1 MDAAPQAYPPI
12 SDYAL
17 IADCQ
22 CAALV
27 SRAGSIDWCCMPRI
41 DADSCFGRLLDWR
54 IGGHCAVF
62 PADAQARSSRRYLP
76 QTMVLETR
84 WQTSGGEALVLDYF
98 TMSALDAQ
106 RQKRHEHPRLVRLI
120 RGISGRC
127 DMQLQILPRFD
138 YGAITPHVAERCG
151 MLTAIGSNVGLAIRC
166 DAPLSIAHRRD
177 LYGSVALSAGEECAL
192 SIEFH
197 SPEELDDE
205 ARLTALAAAQ
215 HDPCLDASCA
225 AWHTWSAQMRL
236 PDGVDEMT
244 QRSALVLK
252 SLGCERTGA
261 IAAAPTTSLP
271 EWPGG
276 ERNWDYRYSWVR
288 DSVFTVRALYELG
301 CIREADRF
309 LGFITRSSAGSAD
322 ELQIMYAVDGKRRLT
337 EVNLE
342 YLEGYAQ
349 SRPVRIGNRA
359 AKQNQADVYG
369 EVMELAWEW
378 HGKGRRIEGQY
389 WDFLA
394 DVANTVCSKWQEPDF
409 GIWELRG
416 GPRQHVHSKAMCW
429 GALDRA
435 LRLADE
441 QSLPGP
447 VEEWRRERDRIRADV
462 EKHGYDDKRGVF
474 VQSYGAPHLDSA
486 LLLLP
491 RIGFVAWDDPRMLRT
506 VDAIRKKLD
515 RDGLLLRYDAPDGLP
530 GAEGVFLP
538 CTFWLAACL
547 ARQHRMDEAWQV
559 YRRAAAC
566 ANELGLFSEEYDPKN
581 KRMLGNFPQA
591 LTHVSQIM
599 ARLALAQRPA

>member
-1 MDAAPQAYPPI
+1 MDPTAHAYPPI
-12 SDYAL
+12 ADYAL
-17 IADCQ
+17 IGNCQ

-27 SRAGSIDWCCMPRI
+27 SRSGSIDWCCMPRI

-62 PADAQARSSRRYLP
+62 PSDPDAQASRRYLP
-76 QTMVLETR
+76 HTMVLETHWR
-84 WQTSGGEALVLDYF
+84 TKDGEALVLDYF
-98 TMSALDAQ
+98 AMSTRDEDLR
-106 RQKRHEHPRLVRLI
+106 RQQDHPRLVRVI
-120 RGISGRC
+120 RGIAGRC
-127 DMQLQILPRFD
+127 AMRIEILPRFD

-166 DAPLSIAHRRD
+166 DAPLKIAHRSD
-177 LYGSVALSAGEECAL
+177 LYGECSVSAGEECLL
-192 SIEFH
+192 SIEYH
-197 SPEELDDE
+197 PPEDLDD
-205 ARLTALAAAQ
+205 AAMLAALAEGPHESCLQTTCDAWQAWQAQ
-215 HDPCLDASCA
+215 IRMSPAC
-225 AWHTWSAQMRL
+225 
-236 PDGVDEMT
+236 DEQT

-301 CIREADRF
+301 CHREADRF
-309 LGFITRSSAGSAD
+309 LGFITRSSAGSAE

-337 EVNLE
+337 EVELGH
-342 YLEGYAQ
+342 LEGYAR
-349 SRPVRIGNRA
+349 SRPVRVGNLA
-359 AKQNQADVYG
+359 AEQKQGDVYG

-378 HGKGRRIEGQY
+378 HSRGRPIAPHY
-389 WDFLA
+389 WNFLA
-394 DVANTVCSKWQEPDF
+394 DVANTACRQWQQPDS

-416 GPRQHVHSKAMCW
+416 PPRHLVHSKVMCW

-435 LRLADE
+435 VRLATE

-447 VEEWRRERDRIRADV
+447 VEEWGRERDRIRADV
-462 EKHGYDDKRGVF
+462 EKNGYDSKRGVF
-474 VQSYGAPHLDSA
+474 LQCYGKPWLDAA

-491 RIGFVAWDDPRMLRT
+491 RIGFVAHDDPRMVRT
-506 VDAIRKKLD
+506 VDAIRHELD
-515 RDGLLLRYDAPDGLP
+515 RNGLLLRYNAPDNLP
-530 GAEGVFLP
+530 GSEGVFLP

-547 ARQHRMDEAWQV
+547 ARQGRKDEAWAA
-559 YRRAAAC
+559 YRRASAC
-566 ANELGLFSEEYDPKN
+566 ANKLGLFSEEYDPEG

-599 ARLALAQRPA
+599 ARLALG